1 MTKIK
6 FSFIVILAMAVVVSS
21 CNVYKNANRS
31 ERGAAIGVGG
41 GAVAGGIIGKLSGN
55 TALGAI
61 IGAAVGGGAGY
72 IIGKKMD
79 QQAEDIKTEVPNAK
93 VQRVEEGIVVEF
105 SSKVLFGFDSYS
117 LTDASRQTLGNLITV
132 LNKYPQTNLE
142 VQGHTD
148 STGTEQYNMNLSIQ
162 RATSVANYLKQNGI
176 NASRLTVKGYGEADP
191 AYPNST
197 QEGRENNRRV
207 DFLITANQQMKTDA
221 EKQAQQQGT
230 NGQ

>member
-6 FSFIVILAMAVVVSS
+6 LSFIAVLAIAVIVSS
-21 CNVYKNANRS
+21 CNAYKNANRS

-61 IGAAVGGGAGY
+61 VGAAVGGGAGY

-117 LTDASRQTLGNLITV
+117 LTDASKQTLGNLITV

-148 STGTEQYNMNLSIQ
+148 STGTEAYNMNLSIQ

-176 NASRLTVKGYGEADP
+176 DASRLTVKGYGEADP

-207 DFLITANQQMKTDA
+207 DFLITANQQMKNDA
-221 EKQAQQQGT
+221 QKQAQQQGT
-230 NGQ
+230 GAQ

>member
-117 LTDASRQTLGNLITV
+117 LTDASRQTLGNLITA
-132 LNKYPQTNLE
+132 LHTYPQTNLE

>member
-6 FSFIVILAMAVVVSS
+6 FSFIAVLAMAIVVSS

-41 GAVAGGIIGKLSGN
+41 GAVAGGVIGKLTGN

-117 LTDASRQTLGNLITV
+117 LTDASKQTLGNLITV

-176 NASRLTVKGYGEADP
+176 ADSRLTVKGYGEADP

-207 DFLITANQQMKTDA
+207 DFLITANQQMKSDA

-230 NGQ
+230 SGQ